1 MGFGRGQRRAVRG
14 AVCSGAVILC
24 AALAGADAPSEEA
37 CEPGAGVETAARV
50 QSRYDGI
57 RDLAAGFEQES
68 RSATFGGQAL
78 MDAET
83 KRGEVVFAKPGRM
96 RWRYAEPEPSLVVSD
111 GETLWIHD
119 VEGETATRLEVT
131 AGYLSGAALQF
142 LLGDGRILE
151 SFEVEASRCSSARVE
166 LTLLPKEDATYERLG
181 LVADPA
187 TGDIL
192 ATSVVDLFGNET
204 FIRFRDVVV
213 NQDPPAE
220 TFSFA
225 PPEGVELIDYAAG
238 GGSPSPGD
246 GWPTTDGEGEHE
258 GPGAR

>member
-1 MGFGRGQRRAVRG
+1 LALSGSVAG
-14 AVCSGAVILC
+14 AEAPASSC
-24 AALAGADAPSEEA
+24 AAE
-37 CEPGAGVETAARV
+37 AGVETAARV
-50 QSRYDGI
+50 QRRYDGI

-68 RSATFGGQAL
+68 RSATFGGQPL
-78 MDAET
+78 MDADV

-119 VEGETATRLEVT
+119 VEGGTATRLEVT

-142 LLGDGRILE
+142 LLGDGEILA
-151 SFEVEASRCSSARVE
+151 SFDVEATRCTPERVE

-181 LVADPA
+181 LVADPE
-187 TGDIL
+187 TGDIV

-204 FIRFRDVVV
+204 EIRFRDVVV
-213 NQDPPAE
+213 NQTPSAE
-220 TFSFA
+220 TFSFV

-238 GGSPSPGD
+238 AAAGTAAGTPADGADD
-246 GWPTTDGEGEHE
+246 GWPSPATEGA
-258 GPGAR
+258 GAP